1 MANCIPLLS
10 CCSNR
15 HLLVFIIRNG
25 NHERPIFTLFIRYY
39 TVKQPLGDQ
48 HTNQQ
53 QHLLKYYCSKCD
65 ILLTI
70 TRDDLYTD
78 SRFSNSREECPCCGS
93 LISKTLRKEKE
104 DGITTTKMG
113 LSPSSSLCLLPAPK
127 IQTAYEQFSNRL
139 TFGIEKIDS
148 VLELTN
154 GETVC
159 IAADEDD
166 NDNNKKYSN
175 ILLSRLCVRALMPSR
190 QGGFNSS
197 KVIVVDAGN
206 TSDIYQC
213 VNFARQYGL
222 NIKKALQSIV
232 INRSFTI
239 YQLAN
244 TIINE
249 LPKVIEQ
256 ISGVKITIII
266 SELLSMFVNDPQVQ
280 IKEAESLIRQ
290 IINTLIKICTYSNIL
305 SIMSFCSNNTKKTYA
320 RIILQRLDKSIEITS
335 RGVGGNDKMRK
346 KNKNDHDMSIYI
358 KIKDNKNHSHHQQH
372 SIILQEKALHLV
384 SNG

>member
-1 MANCIPLLS
+1 
-10 CCSNR
+10 
-15 HLLVFIIRNG
+15 
-25 NHERPIFTLFIRYY
+25 
-39 TVKQPLGDQ
+39 LGDQ

-53 QHLLKYYCSKCD
+53 QQILKYYCSKCD
-65 ILLTI
+65 ILLRI
-70 TRDDLYTD
+70 TRDDLDID
-78 SRFSNSREECPCCGS
+78 SRFSNSREECPYCGS
-93 LISKTLRKEKE
+93 LISKTLKKVKEH
-104 DGITTTKMG
+104 GITTTKTG
-113 LSPSSSLCLLPAPK
+113 LSPSPSSSLCLLPAAK
-127 IQTAYEQFSNRL
+127 IQTAYEVFSNRL

-159 IAADEDD
+159 IVAADEDD
-166 NDNNKKYSN
+166 DNNNKKYFSM
-175 ILLSRLCVRALMPSR
+175 LLSRLCVRALMPNR

-206 TSDIYQC
+206 TSDLYQYI
-213 VNFARQYGL
+213 NFARQYGL
-222 NIKKALQSIV
+222 NIKTVLQSIIV
-232 INRSFTI
+232 SRSFTI

-249 LPKVIEQ
+249 LPKVIDQ
-256 ISGVKITIII
+256 MSGVKITIII
-266 SELLSMFVNDPQVQ
+266 CELLSMFVNDPQVQ

-290 IINTLIKICTYSNIL
+290 IINAVIKICTYNNIL
-305 SIMSFCSNNTKKTYA
+305 CIMSFCSNNNTKKTYA
-320 RIILQRLDKSIEITS
+320 RIILQRLDKSIQITS

-346 KNKNDHDMSIYI
+346 KNKNDDDMSINI
-358 KIKDNKNHSHHQQH
+358 KIKDNKNHSHHDQQH

>member
-1 MANCIPLLS
+1 M
-10 CCSNR
+10 
-15 HLLVFIIRNG
+15 G
-25 NHERPIFTLFIRYY
+25 N
-39 TVKQPLGDQ
+39 Q

-53 QHLLKYYCSKCD
+53 QHLLKHYCSKCD
-65 ILLTI
+65 ILLRI
-70 TRDDLYTD
+70 TRDDFDID
-78 SRFSNSREECPCCGS
+78 SRFSNSREECHYCGS
-93 LISKTLRKEKE
+93 LISNTLRKEKE
-104 DGITTTKMG
+104 LGIPTNNMG
-113 LSPSSSLCLLPAPK
+113 ISPSSSLCLLLPAPK
-127 IQTAYEQFSNRL
+127 IKTAYEQFSNRL

-148 VLELTN
+148 VLELIN

-159 IAADEDD
+159 IVAANEDD
-166 NDNNKKYSN
+166 NNNKKYSN
-175 ILLSRLCVRALMPSR
+175 TLLSRLCVRALMPNR

-197 KVIVVDAGN
+197 RVIVVDTGN
-206 TSDIYQC
+206 TSDLYQYI
-213 VNFARQYGL
+213 NFARQYGL

-232 INRSFTI
+232 VSRSFTI

-280 IKEAESLIRQ
+280 NKEAESLIRQ
-290 IINTLIKICTYSNIL
+290 IINTLIKICTYSNTL
-305 SIMSFCSNNTKKTYA
+305 CIMSFCSNNNTKKAYA

-346 KNKNDHDMSIYI
+346 KNKNDHDMSIDI
-358 KIKDNKNHSHHQQH
+358 KIKDSKNHPIQQH
-372 SIILQEKALHLV
+372 STILQEKALHLV

>member
-1 MANCIPLLS
+1 
-10 CCSNR
+10 
-15 HLLVFIIRNG
+15 
-25 NHERPIFTLFIRYY
+25 
-39 TVKQPLGDQ
+39 LGDQ

-65 ILLTI
+65 ILLRI
-70 TRDDLYTD
+70 TREDFDID

-104 DGITTTKMG
+104 HGITTTKMG
-113 LSPSSSLCLLPAPK
+113 LSPSSSLCLLLPAPK
-127 IQTAYEQFSNRL
+127 IKTAYEQLSNRL

-159 IAADEDD
+159 IVAADEDD
-166 NDNNKKYSN
+166 DNNNNNNNNSNKKYSN
-175 ILLSRLCVRALMPSR
+175 ILLSRLCVRALMSNR

-206 TSDIYQC
+206 TSDLYQY
-213 VNFARQYGL
+213 VKFARQYGL

-232 INRSFTI
+232 VSRSFTI

-266 SELLSMFVNDPQVQ
+266 SELLSMFVNDMQVQ

-290 IINTLIKICTYSNIL
+290 IINAVIKICTYSNIL
-305 SIMSFCSNNTKKTYA
+305 CIMSFCPNNNNTKKTYA
-320 RIILQRLDKSIEITS
+320 RIILQRFDKSIEITS
-335 RGVGGNDKMRK
+335 RGVVGGNDKMRK
-346 KNKNDHDMSIYI
+346 KDKNDHEMSINI
-358 KIKDNKNHSHHQQH
+358 KIKDNKDHSIQQH

>member
-1 MANCIPLLS
+1 M
-10 CCSNR
+10 
-15 HLLVFIIRNG
+15 
-25 NHERPIFTLFIRYY
+25 
-39 TVKQPLGDQ
+39 GDQ
-48 HTNQQ
+48 HTNQQQ

-65 ILLTI
+65 ILLRI
-70 TRDDLYTD
+70 TREDFDID

-93 LISKTLRKEKE
+93 LISKTIRKEKE
-104 DGITTTKMG
+104 HGITTTKMD
-113 LSPSSSLCLLPAPK
+113 LSPSSLLCLLLPAPK
-127 IQTAYEQFSNRL
+127 IKTAYEQLSNRL

-159 IAADEDD
+159 IVAADEDD
-166 NDNNKKYSN
+166 DNNNNNSNKKYSN
-175 ILLSRLCVRALMPSR
+175 ILLSRLCVRALMSNR

-206 TSDIYQC
+206 TSDLYQY

-232 INRSFTI
+232 VSRSFTI

-266 SELLSMFVNDPQVQ
+266 SELLSMFVNDMQVQ

-290 IINTLIKICTYSNIL
+290 IINAVIKICTYSNIL
-305 SIMSFCSNNTKKTYA
+305 CIMSFCPNNNNTKKTYA

-346 KNKNDHDMSIYI
+346 KDKNHDHEMSINI
-358 KIKDNKNHSHHQQH
+358 KIKDNNNHSIQQH